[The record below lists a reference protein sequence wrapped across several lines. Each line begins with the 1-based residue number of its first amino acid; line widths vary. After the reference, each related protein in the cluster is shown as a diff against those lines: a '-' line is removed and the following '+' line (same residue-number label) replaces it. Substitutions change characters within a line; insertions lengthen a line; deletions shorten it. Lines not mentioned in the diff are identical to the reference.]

1 MQHLKPEKDNTYVIS
16 QDNDIQ
22 NLVLPTDK
30 WSMRLKYA
38 LKELNCKWWK
48 YFSVKGE
55 VSWGV

>member
-38 LKELNCKWWK
+38 LKEFNCKW
-48 YFSVKGE
+48 
-55 VSWGV
+55 